1 MIYQTV
7 LVTFTRTDHSIPVS
21 LINAFHEACKDL
33 IKLVIMCEIK
43 KKQYR
48 VLPMFSTIG
57 KPISGPPGNIYK
69 RRPLKAS
76 L

>member
-1 MIYQTV
+1 MIYQTF

-48 VLPMFSTIG
+48 VLPMYTVQYYRQANLRSTR
-57 KPISGPPGNIYK
+57 KY
-69 RRPLKAS
+69 L
-76 L
+76 

>member
-1 MIYQTV
+1 MIYQTF

-33 IKLVIMCEIK
+33 TKFVIMCEIK

-48 VLPMFSTIG
+48 VLPMYTVQYYRQANLRSTR
-57 KPISGPPGNIYK
+57 KY
-69 RRPLKAS
+69 L
-76 L
+76 

>member
-33 IKLVIMCEIK
+33 TKFVIMCEIK

-48 VLPMFSTIG
+48 VLPMYTVQYYRQANLRSTR
-57 KPISGPPGNIYK
+57 KY
-69 RRPLKAS
+69 L
-76 L
+76 